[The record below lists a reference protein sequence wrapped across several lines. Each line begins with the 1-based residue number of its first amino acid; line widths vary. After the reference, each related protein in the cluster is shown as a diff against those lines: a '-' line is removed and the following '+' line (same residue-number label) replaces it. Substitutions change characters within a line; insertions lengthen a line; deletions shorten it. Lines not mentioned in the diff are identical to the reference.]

1 MLGNNVILSGKKL
14 QHGHLILNLDEN
26 IFNWRSLNCYE
37 GRGMKGLIGWQLK
50 FDIYNFNV
58 WFSLSILTMKHLFV
72 FISLM
77 EAQETRVVIE
87 I

>member
-1 MLGNNVILSGKKL
+1 
-14 QHGHLILNLDEN
+14 
-26 IFNWRSLNCYE
+26 
-37 GRGMKGLIGWQLK
+37 MKGLKGWQLK

-58 WFSLSILTMKHLFV
+58 WFSLSILTMKYLFV

-77 EAQETRVVIE
+77 EVQETRVVIE

>member
-1 MLGNNVILSGKKL
+1 
-14 QHGHLILNLDEN
+14 
-26 IFNWRSLNCYE
+26 
-37 GRGMKGLIGWQLK
+37 MKGLIGWQLK

-58 WFSLSILTMKHLFV
+58 WFSLSILTRKYLFV